1 MPSARGSLRGAPGE
15 HAQGDSSGAG
25 EAVCLRHFFL
35 RQASQTEV
43 DRAVAVSEGAGQH
56 HNE

>member
-1 MPSARGSLRGAPGE
+1 MP
-15 HAQGDSSGAG
+15 QT
-25 EAVCLRHFFL
+25 HFFL